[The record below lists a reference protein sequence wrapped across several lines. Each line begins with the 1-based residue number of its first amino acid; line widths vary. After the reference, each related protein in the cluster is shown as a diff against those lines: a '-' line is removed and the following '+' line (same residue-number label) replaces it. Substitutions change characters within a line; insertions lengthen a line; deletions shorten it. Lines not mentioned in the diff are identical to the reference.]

1 MINARLIR
9 RDVFWKLGGFSLAY
23 PLASDRDFL
32 LRAAESRIRQMQIDN
47 FTYRYRW
54 HEGSS
59 TMTEGNSMTGQLS
72 AENLAI
78 VRSHLLNAGHLEIDE
93 REALRSWHTRL
104 TVQAAMNALESLD
117 PTFFSIL
124 LEGHRMNSQWSLSFF
139 AEFFSALPGFL
150 ARGGRT
156 RSQMIQR
163 L

>member
-1 MINARLIR
+1 
-9 RDVFWKLGGFSLAY
+9 
-23 PLASDRDFL
+23 
-32 LRAAESRIRQMQIDN
+32 
-47 FTYRYRW
+47 
-54 HEGSS
+54 
-59 TMTEGNSMTGQLS
+59 MTEGNSMTGQLS